1 MLTNW
6 VIIHSTGIP
15 QGSEGIPGVHGSQDS
30 ALYSGQYGSNKGIEI
45 LENVSAGEDIP
56 LKLARSP

>member
-30 ALYSGQYGSNKGIEI
+30 ALYSGQYGSNKGIDFWKM
-45 LENVSAGEDIP
+45 SAQEKIFP
-56 LKLARSP
+56 